1 MNGLLNLAYPLLD
14 AFDWSL
20 SFLPAVLRV
29 VVLGALSGALAMGLY
44 VLFSNQERLRACKEE
59 IRAIR
64 VALNAAKDDFAE
76 TMRLSRRNLAASFKL
91 LGVTLGPA
99 LLSSL
104 PLLAIIGWLAAHYG
118 YTVPAA
124 GTPVPVAFLPAA
136 ADGIAVE
143 PPGALQG
150 EAAGASRT
158 LRWPAEAGPPPRFVD
173 AGGPVYEGPPADLP
187 ATTVH
192 KRLWWN
198 WLLGNEAGYLRPDA
212 AVDEITFALEPRI
225 LVPGVPSWL
234 GGWEAVYFVTV
245 LVTSLAIKVGFKIE

>member
-14 AFDWSL
+14 AFDWAL
-20 SFLPAVLRV
+20 GFLPTALRV
-29 VVLGALSGALAMGLY
+29 VALGVLSGAVAMGLY
-44 VLFSNQERLRACKEE
+44 VLLSNQARLRAAKEE
-59 IRAIR
+59 IRGIR

-76 TMRLSRRNLAASFKL
+76 TMRLSRRNLAASFRL

-118 YTVPAA
+118 YAVPAA

-136 ADGIAVE
+136 ADGVAVE
-143 PPGALQG
+143 PPAALQG
-150 EAAGASRT
+150 EPKASPA
-158 LRWPAEAGPPPRFVD
+158 LRWPAEGQPPPRFVD
-173 AGGPVYEGPPADLP
+173 ARGPFYEGPPADLP

-212 AVDEITFALEPRI
+212 AVDELAFALPPRV

-234 GGWEAVYFVTV
+234 GGWEAVYFLTV
-245 LVTSLAIKVGFKIE
+245 LVTSLAIKIGFKIE

>member
-1 MNGLLNLAYPLLD
+1 MNGLLNLFYPLLD

-20 SFLPAVLRV
+20 SFLPAVLRI

-44 VLFSNQERLRACKEE
+44 VLFSNQARLRACKEE

-64 VALNAAKDDFAE
+64 TALNAAKDDFAE

-118 YTVPAA
+118 YVVPAA
-124 GTPVPVAFLPAA
+124 GTAVPVAFLPT

-143 PPGALQG
+143 PPEALQG
-150 EAAGASRT
+150 GADGGADDGGWFDGDFGDFGGGFGRQTLRLQFSRRGSALAARENGGRSKGDERKAAAQGGRFHETILWADTDAGAPQLLALIRRT
-158 LRWPAEAGPPPRFVD
+158 VWLP
-173 AGGPVYEGPPADLP
+173 EG
-187 ATTVH
+187 
-192 KRLWWN
+192 
-198 WLLGNEAGYLRPDA
+198 
-212 AVDEITFALEPRI
+212 
-225 LVPGVPSWL
+225 
-234 GGWEAVYFVTV
+234 
-245 LVTSLAIKVGFKIE
+245 

>member
-1 MNGLLNLAYPLLD
+1 LNGLLNLVYPLLD

-20 SFLPAVLRV
+20 SFLPAVLRI

-44 VLFSNQERLRACKEE
+44 VLFSNQARLRACKEE

-118 YTVPAA
+118 YAVPAA
-124 GTPVPVAFLPAA
+124 GTAVPVAFLPTV
-136 ADGIAVE
+136 DGIAVE
-143 PPGALQG
+143 PPEALQG
-150 EAAGASRT
+150 SGADGGRT
-158 LRWPAEAGPPPRFVD
+158 LRWPAEEGGPPRFTD

-212 AVDEITFALEPRI
+212 AVDEITFALEPRVLI
-225 LVPGVPSWL
+225 PGVPSWL
-234 GGWEAVYFVTV
+234 GGWEVVYFVTV